1 MNPRHRNWLKKGLL
15 SHLIDSRLAR
25 SFRSLVSLRKRP
37 IPLSEFY
44 APLCVK
50 SVLFSFLRVDRSSLL
65 GIRPLIRWSNCPPCI
80 WWCLSGWLRLAEPL
94 ASFNPHLSVLLAQK
108 ALSVLTTYGIKPSHG
123 LQGWLSY
130 SRFCPLHRYLS
141 YYFPCLGKVYLY
153 VTISSLS
160 ERPLELNFETGSFDA
175 RRFVMP
181 TLSPFI

>member
-1 MNPRHRNWLKKGLL
+1 MVLL
-15 SHLIDSRLAR
+15 QSA
-25 SFRSLVSLRKRP
+25 
-37 IPLSEFY
+37 
-44 APLCVK
+44 
-50 SVLFSFLRVDRSSLL
+50 
-65 GIRPLIRWSNCPPCI
+65 
-80 WWCLSGWLRLAEPL
+80 L

-181 TLSPFI
+181 TGRNAFTHANNNNNLCLSSLPWTSESSNQISLPEKEERQPARSLWAADCFRVEPLALTFETSFP

>member
-1 MNPRHRNWLKKGLL
+1 MVLL
-15 SHLIDSRLAR
+15 QSA
-25 SFRSLVSLRKRP
+25 
-37 IPLSEFY
+37 
-44 APLCVK
+44 
-50 SVLFSFLRVDRSSLL
+50 
-65 GIRPLIRWSNCPPCI
+65 
-80 WWCLSGWLRLAEPL
+80 L

-181 TLSPFI
+181 TGRKAIKQAPNFILNFLPLPSQAREIEPNAINRQTAESHSFCLAFPGIQSTLKKEKVGPFY

>member
-1 MNPRHRNWLKKGLL
+1 MSELGSYTPLGYSTWVGLL
-15 SHLIDSRLAR
+15 IYDIALRRPCHGKYKLPPPFPFTAISNSLA
-25 SFRSLVSLRKRP
+25 LL
-37 IPLSEFY
+37 
-44 APLCVK
+44 
-50 SVLFSFLRVDRSSLL
+50 SVLS
-65 GIRPLIRWSNCPPCI
+65 
-80 WWCLSGWLRLAEPL
+80 
-94 ASFNPHLSVLLAQK
+94 LSVLLAQK